1 MAERLRDTFVP
12 CAPSRASSSFSSSS
26 PLMRCDR
33 TRHVVTLAFRY
44 PAMISCRCTRTNQLL
59 ITINFMTMTSRLR
72 RVHGSVTVLV
82 VQCFP
87 SAPSSRAHRLFHGL
101 MRSFASLIFCDSG
114 TPHLPAYIPAVPL
127 QCNHHGTDLVCRTTP
142 SPAITGFMATW
153 IEPQYHDPTARH
165 LSAASEARG
174 LPQCH
179 RDDLWTSHTRSSTLI
194 HSHNLSPYIPD

>member
-44 PAMISCRCTRTNQLL
+44 PPMISCRCTWSNQLL

-72 RVHGSVTVLV
+72 RVHGSVTALV

-87 SAPSSRAHRLFHGL
+87 SAPSSRAHHLFHGL
-101 MRSFASLIFCDSG
+101 MRPFASLILCDSG
-114 TPHLPAYIPAVPL
+114 TTHLPAYIPAVPL
-127 QCNHHGTDLVCRTTP
+127 QSNHHGALILFVAPHRHQL
-142 SPAITGFMATW
+142 SPALWRLGSSRNIMTQPLAISARALKLVASLSVTAT
-153 IEPQYHDPTARH
+153 ISGLVIQDRAR
-165 LSAASEARG
+165 
-174 LPQCH
+174 
-179 RDDLWTSHTRSSTLI
+179 
-194 HSHNLSPYIPD
+194 